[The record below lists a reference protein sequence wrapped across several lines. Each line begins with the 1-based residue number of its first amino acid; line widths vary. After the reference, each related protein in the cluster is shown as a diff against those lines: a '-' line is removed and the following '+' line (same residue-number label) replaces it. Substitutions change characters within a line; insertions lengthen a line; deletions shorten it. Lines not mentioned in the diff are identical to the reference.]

1 MRRVLVDVVEARPVG
16 DHRLFLRFA
25 DGVAREVD
33 LDRLV
38 RWEGVFEPLRD
49 PARFAQVQVN
59 VELGTVVWPGGADID
74 PDVLYS
80 AITGIPI
87 AIPAAAERR

>member
-1 MRRVLVDVVEARPVG
+1 MSLVLVDVVEARAVG
-16 DHRLFLRFA
+16 GHRLFLRFA
-25 DGVAREVD
+25 DGVAGEVD

-49 PARFAQVQVN
+49 PRRFARVRVD
-59 VELGTVVWPGGADID
+59 VELGTVVWPGGADMD

-80 AITGIPI
+80 AVTGKPI
-87 AIPAAAERR
+87 VVPAPAARR

>member
-1 MRRVLVDVVEARPVG
+1 VPDYSWKRTPFERSQPLRRTTS
-16 DHRLFLRFA
+16 
-25 DGVAREVD
+25 
-33 LDRLV
+33 
-38 RWEGVFEPLRD
+38 WEGVFEPLRD

-80 AITGIPI
+80 TITGIPI

>member
-1 MRRVLVDVVEARPVG
+1 MSLVLVDVVEARAVG
-16 DHRLFLRFA
+16 GHRLFLRFA
-25 DGVAREVD
+25 DGVAGEVD

-49 PARFAQVQVN
+49 PRRFASVRVD
-59 VELGTVVWPGGADID
+59 VELGTVVWPGGADMD

-80 AITGIPI
+80 AVTGKPI
-87 AIPAAAERR
+87 VLPAPAARR